1 MDDFLLVLPPTT
13 APEQCSQTFKLLCTE
28 VGLAIKEAKNDQGSI
43 ASFAGIE
50 IDTRSMVI
58 RLTEKKLQKERS
70 LVRGAI
76 ARKSTTRFELQQI
89 TGYLNFVSTVV
100 PLGRTFLR
108 RLYNMEV
115 YFPQEADI
123 SGATYQAKPKRT

>member
-1 MDDFLLVLPPTT
+1 MGPQIQVIHYLDNFLLVLPPTT
-13 APEQCSQTFKLLCTE
+13 APEQCSQTFKLLCEE
-28 VGLAIKEAKNDQGSI
+28 VGLAIKEAKNEQGSI

-58 RLTEKKLQKERS
+58 RLPEKKLQKAKS
-70 LVRGAI
+70 LVHVAI
-76 ARKSTTRFELQQI
+76 ARKSATLLELQQI

-108 RLYNMEV
+108 RLYNIQV
-115 YFPQEADI
+115 CFPPR
-123 SGATYQAKPKRT
+123 G